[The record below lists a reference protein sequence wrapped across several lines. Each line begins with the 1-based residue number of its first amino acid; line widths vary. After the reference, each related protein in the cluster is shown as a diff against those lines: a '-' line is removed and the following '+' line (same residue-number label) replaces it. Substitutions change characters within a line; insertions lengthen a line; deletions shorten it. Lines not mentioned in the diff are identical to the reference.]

1 MLILGKL
8 KNNHTFWNVDYMEV
22 TLDQVR
28 SVFGDILQN
37 RMTREEASV
46 WAFSVIS
53 ASDNDSLTLIP
64 NEKKDKVWKGI
75 VFLGGVDLIGI
86 SDGYLFNEED
96 IIFAM
101 TELI

>member
-46 WAFSVIS
+46 WAFQ
-53 ASDNDSLTLIP
+53 
-64 NEKKDKVWKGI
+64 
-75 VFLGGVDLIGI
+75 
-86 SDGYLFNEED
+86 
-96 IIFAM
+96 
-101 TELI
+101 

>member
-1 MLILGKL
+1 MG
-8 KNNHTFWNVDYMEV
+8 
-22 TLDQVR
+22 
-28 SVFGDILQN
+28 
-37 RMTREEASV
+37 
-46 WAFSVIS
+46 FSVIS

-101 TELI
+101 TERI